1 MARILRLCLWFSV
14 GILIAC
20 VGAFCTN
27 ARASS
32 PTTYVAY
39 LSIGTSNNISGCKL
53 TTPTQETV
61 SVAESACR
69 SAFATYT
76 TLFSPGSGSCH
87 WTLSNT
93 GWAWASGDVS
103 LSTQQDAVAGAGC
116 DSPLIDNEVITLSCP
131 NGGVLGT
138 TYPDYC
144 VVNGQPPP
152 PPSNGASDPNCQA
165 AMVNNSHG
173 PEVVYTPAGSGTA
186 NTNDI
191 QPSDIMGSGANSSTP
206 CAMASSGMPVV
217 TDKAGDTWWQGYF
230 TGDLYSGSTTPA
242 GSMASGGTACASSG
256 STSVCETGGPAVG
269 TQPQPG
275 QGVPTTTIGN
285 SNIQLPGG
293 VPDNSCVTTAS
304 GSAVCAVGAQVP
316 NNGATPP
323 APATPDTT
331 IQTASPSSPTAS
343 APGPQY
349 TVYGPGTISTSS
361 NFGSGKSATSTSTTT
376 TTTCVQGGTCTT
388 ATTATTAHNATTY
401 ATPAFPAGTSPNA
414 SIAAAGNAI
423 LTSPL
428 VVAASGAIAQ
438 SVPAGACPNWS
449 WTSSLFNKTFS
460 FSEVCTLATSYQ
472 AELSLAFTAMWV
484 VLGAIII
491 LSS

>member
-1 MARILRLCLWFSV
+1 MAKVLRLFLWFSV

-20 VGAFCTN
+20 VGAFCTD
-27 ARASS
+27 AHAQA
-32 PTTYVAY
+32 TTSYVASFSASCAISATQS
-39 LSIGTSNNISGCKL
+39 SISA
-53 TTPTQETV
+53 
-61 SVAESACR
+61 AESAVQSCVT
-69 SAFATYT
+69 AEYAATGKVVCNFTAWSTGIPTQSDQNHYGAST
-76 TLFSPGSGSCH
+76 STCVSGPNNNSLTESCP
-87 WTLSNT
+87 
-93 GWAWASGDVS
+93 SGGS
-103 LSTQQDAVAGAGC
+103 LST
-116 DSPLIDNEVITLSCP
+116 TY
-131 NGGVLGT
+131 LGW
-138 TYPDYC
+138 C
-144 VVNGQPPP
+144 IVNGQPPP
-152 PPSNGASDPNCQA
+152 PPSNGGSDPNCQA

-191 QPSDIMGSGANSSTP
+191 QPSDIMGSGSNSSTP

-230 TGDLYSGSTTPA
+230 TGDLYSGSTAPA

-256 STSVCETGGPAVG
+256 STSVCESGGPAVG

-331 IQTASPSSPTAS
+331 IHTASPSTPTAS
-343 APGPQY
+343 SPGPQY
-349 TVYGPGTISTSS
+349 TVYGPGTISTST

-423 LTSPL
+423 TSSPL
-428 VVAASGAIAQ
+428 VLAASGAIAQ

-449 WTSSLFNKTFS
+449 WTSSLFHTTFS

-472 AELSLAFTAMWV
+472 SELSLAFTAMWV

-491 LSS
+491 LSA